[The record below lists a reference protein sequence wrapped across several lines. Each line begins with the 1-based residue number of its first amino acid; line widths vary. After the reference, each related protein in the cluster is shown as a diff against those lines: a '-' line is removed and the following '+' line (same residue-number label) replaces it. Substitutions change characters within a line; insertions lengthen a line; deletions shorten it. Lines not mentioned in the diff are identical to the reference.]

1 MLLDGL
7 RVGGVS
13 GSDDVLSEEQREA
26 ELEKIRQTAPK
37 IAELDLS
44 RNLLERWR
52 DVRDICAQFESLRSL
67 KLKYEFRSLCVRY
80 VDLIRW

>member
-1 MLLDGL
+1 M
-7 RVGGVS
+7 
-13 GSDDVLSEEQREA
+13 LSEEQREA